1 MEGFTDESEEEV
13 EEVPLARKHVKKTK
27 KVAAE
32 PKVTDKIK
40 SRVQG
45 LQVNK
50 SFSHNDI
57 SKFKPAEDE
66 HKVGKLSRTRSDRN
80 VQSADTSSYSDNEA
94 TLQRTSSKL
103 RNLFKH

>member
-1 MEGFTDESEEEV
+1 MEDISEEEESEEEV
-13 EEVPLARKHVKKTK
+13 EEVPLAKRVGRKVKKVLHHEDTS
-27 KVAAE
+27 VQ
-32 PKVTDKIK
+32 DKAK
-40 SRVQG
+40 ARLRG

-66 HKVGKLSRTRSDRN
+66 HKAGKLSRTKSDRH
-80 VQSADTSSYSDNEA
+80 VDTSSYSDNE
-94 TLQRTSSKL
+94 TLPRTSSKI